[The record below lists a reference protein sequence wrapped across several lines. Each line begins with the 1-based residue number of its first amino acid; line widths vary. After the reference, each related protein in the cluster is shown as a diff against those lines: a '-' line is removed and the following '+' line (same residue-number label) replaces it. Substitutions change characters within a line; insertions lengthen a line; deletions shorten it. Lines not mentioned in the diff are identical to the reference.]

1 MEGGEGLTSYKVV
14 KHHGR
19 IGVMGSVM
27 KFCNNTTW
35 ILKVLV
41 LQSDLFSVFLVL
53 NQREES
59 IKRTSTQSFD
69 KSEY

>member
-1 MEGGEGLTSYKVV
+1 MKGGEGFTSDKVV

-19 IGVMGSVM
+19 VGVMSSVM
-27 KFCNNTTW
+27 KFCNNTTG

-59 IKRTSTQSFD
+59 INQEETSI
-69 KSEY
+69 